1 MRFITA
7 LFRWLQAV
15 PLPAL
20 NDVYELAGVLLVVIH
35 RGNPI
40 SCLTDLFPPL
50 PCDSGRMHMTGHS
63 SWCRPITIGLAT

>member
-20 NDVYELAGVLLVVIH
+20 NDVYELAGVLLVAAALSYVHVALAVGVVGLYLIVIANI
-35 RGNPI
+35 RAAKRQ
-40 SCLTDLFPPL
+40 
-50 PCDSGRMHMTGHS
+50 GR
-63 SWCRPITIGLAT
+63 